1 MDRLYRHEPVV
12 NLCAFRGCP
21 LEMRP
26 MFECFQDRV
35 CEPLLLI
42 FFAFP
47 VGTES
52 SHIVFGIVFA
62 QLDRHSTFY
71 KRRRLFRRRRM
82 KAKPLSVLT
91 YQRESNC
98 QNLKIAYLLNLVVYN
113 KMPT

>member
-12 NLCAFRGCP
+12 NLCTFRGCP

-26 MFECFQDRV
+26 MFECFQNRV

-42 FFAFP
+42 FFCIP
-47 VGTES
+47 
-52 SHIVFGIVFA
+52 IVFGIVFA

-91 YQRESNC
+91 YQRKSNC

-113 KMPT
+113 KVPT